1 MNTKDPSP
9 QTTLVVLLG
18 ASEWPLLPGFQRSE
32 AFANAA
38 KELSAYFLE
47 PRQFGLPP
55 ENLLDR
61 FNADKSADDLDA
73 EIGQFLEQ
81 RIEAMKATDYTAK
94 DVLLYYVGHGGFVGY
109 NSDFYLAIRRTRM
122 NNPLS
127 SGLQMKSLAHTLT
140 ESARYLRRIIILDCC
155 FAAAAFSAF
164 QAEPAQ
170 VALEKTMDAFEVRHI
185 TKGFPSK
192 GTTLLC
198 SSVSTPA

>member
-9 QTTLVVLLG
+9 QTTLVVLLA

-32 AFANAA
+32 AFANAS

-47 PRQFGLPP
+47 PRQFVLPP
-55 ENLLDR
+55 DNL
-61 FNADKSADDLDA
+61 F
-73 EIGQFLEQ
+73 
-81 RIEAMKATDYTAK
+81 
-94 DVLLYYVGHGGFVGY
+94 
-109 NSDFYLAIRRTRM
+109 
-122 NNPLS
+122 
-127 SGLQMKSLAHTLT
+127 
-140 ESARYLRRIIILDCC
+140 DCC

-198 SSVSTPA
+198 SSGHKSPSMLLPDASSTMFSKGLLAALIGGSAHRED